1 MMIALSR
8 DAVSFA
14 RPPLLEVCDN
24 SLFLDS

>member
-14 RPPLLEVCDN
+14 RPPLLEGFDN
-24 SLFLDS
+24 SLVLDS